1 MKFCCDYSLLFI
13 VLTVK
18 RFLMGSEAT
27 KTEQEPYKV
36 EFSEKELRERLTPQQ
51 YRVTQEKG
59 TERAFTGE
67 LVNNKKAGVY
77 RCVVC
82 GKELF
87 LSDTKFDS
95 GSGWPSFWDTP
106 TDGTVRKITDT
117 SHFMTRTEVTCAD
130 CGAHLGHVFDDG
142 PRPTGQRYCINSA
155 SLKFDPS
162 KGKHD

>member
-1 MKFCCDYSLLFI
+1 MLLRSAAESLGIKLI
-13 VLTVK
+13 TYNYLT
-18 RFLMGSEAT
+18 FL
-27 KTEQEPYKV
+27 
-36 EFSEKELRERLTPQQ
+36 
-51 YRVTQEKG
+51 
-59 TERAFTGE
+59 RAFTGE

-130 CGAHLGHVFDDG
+130 V
-142 PRPTGQRYCINSA
+142 S
-155 SLKFDPS
+155 
-162 KGKHD
+162 

>member
-1 MKFCCDYSLLFI
+1 M
-13 VLTVK
+13 T
-18 RFLMGSEAT
+18 FL
-27 KTEQEPYKV
+27 
-36 EFSEKELRERLTPQQ
+36 
-51 YRVTQEKG
+51 
-59 TERAFTGE
+59 RAFTGE

-130 CGAHLGHVFDDG
+130 VSWILPAYIPFRMAMVVKAAHRNLKPWTWQDLGNFLLVAV
-142 PRPTGQRYCINSA
+142 RSC
-155 SLKFDPS
+155 
-162 KGKHD
+162 

>member
-1 MKFCCDYSLLFI
+1 M
-13 VLTVK
+13 
-18 RFLMGSEAT
+18 
-27 KTEQEPYKV
+27 
-36 EFSEKELRERLTPQQ
+36 
-51 YRVTQEKG
+51 TQEKG

-162 KGKHD
+162 KGADKNKKSEL